1 MEARPKRLFFS
12 FRRMWT
18 IAENTMT
25 EVIRQKF
32 FYILLIFAVVV
43 LVSSVFFSG
52 FSSVEMDRIKFIKDF
67 SLGAIKIFGVVIA
80 MVGTAQLL
88 PLELEN
94 RTIYPILAK
103 PVFRVEFLIGKY
115 LGMISLLFLT
125 VMLMGVIFG
134 GLLFYTEH
142 QLAAEAAAG
151 QGQAFGVTPQE
162 AVQQIYKQT
171 RDPNLLKAIGLI
183 YVQFVMVSAI
193 SLLIATFATS
203 VIFNV
208 ICTVIIYI
216 CGHLEG
222 VARQSWLGD
231 PSPLAKTMLLV
242 ITFFVP
248 DLDAF
253 NVVDAVVI
261 GQGVPMDLVVKTI
274 GYGVFYSAVV
284 LLVAY
289 LIFEEKEI

>member
-1 MEARPKRLFFS
+1 MERPPTRLFFS
-12 FRRMWT
+12 PGRLWT
-18 IAENTMT
+18 IAKNTMT

-32 FYILLIFAVVV
+32 FYILVIFAVVV
-43 LVSSVFFSG
+43 LLSSLFLSQ
-52 FSSVEMDRIKFIKDF
+52 FSSIDIDHVKFIKDF
-67 SLGAIKIFGVVIA
+67 GLGTIKIFGVVIA
-80 MVGTAQLL
+80 IVGTAQLL

-103 PVFRVEFLIGKY
+103 PVFRVEFLLGKY
-115 LGMISLLFLT
+115 VGMIALLLLT
-125 VMLMGVIFG
+125 VMLMGLIFG
-134 GLLFYTEH
+134 GLLFYKEH
-142 QLAAEAAAG
+142 QLAAEAVTG
-151 QGQAFGVTPQE
+151 QGLALGITPQE
-162 AVQQIYKQT
+162 AIQQIHKQT
-171 RDPNLLKAIGLI
+171 RDPGLLKAIVLI
-183 YVQFVMVSAI
+183 YFQFVVVSAI

-208 ICTVIIYI
+208 ISTVIIYI

-231 PSPLAKTMLLV
+231 PSPLAKIMLLV

-253 NVVDAVVI
+253 NVVDAVVV
-261 GQGVPMDLVVKTI
+261 GQMVPMELVVKTI
-274 GYGVFYSAVV
+274 GYGVFYSSVV

-289 LIFEEKEI
+289 LIFQEKEI